1 MHQGPHSNADSNP
14 AETREDRCIC
24 KNCVHRA
31 PVVFQTTAEAV
42 IIHSVEFNG
51 LECTTARG
59 AVQCA
64 EDAEKSGE
72 GGVVFNDQL
81 L

>member
-1 MHQGPHSNADSNP
+1 
-14 AETREDRCIC
+14 
-24 KNCVHRA
+24 
-31 PVVFQTTAEAV
+31 VVFQTTAEAV

-51 LECTTARG
+51 LECITARG

-64 EDAEKSGE
+64 EDAEESGE